1 MEQMI
6 TIVARNLVKPGMRNE
21 FLMAV
26 EPLIAA
32 SRAESGNISY
42 DLYEDVANPSAFCF
56 IEQWRDADAV
66 ALHNASSH
74 FAEWMGKKADWWSR
88 DRSTVTLRPDRKQ
101 SVGI

>member
-74 FAEWMGKKADWWSR
+74 FAEWMGKKSGLVESGQVNSYVKA
-88 DRSTVTLRPDRKQ
+88 
-101 SVGI
+101 